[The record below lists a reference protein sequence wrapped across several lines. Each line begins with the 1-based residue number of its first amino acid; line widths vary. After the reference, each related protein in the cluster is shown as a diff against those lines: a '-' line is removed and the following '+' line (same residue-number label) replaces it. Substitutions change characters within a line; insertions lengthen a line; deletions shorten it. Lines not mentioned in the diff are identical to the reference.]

1 MDNVYYNGDLIPEK
15 DWDYELSKPKEVS
28 TTKNAP
34 AKTVAPAGVTAT
46 EE

>member
-28 TTKNAP
+28 TKNAP
-34 AKTVAPAGVTAT
+34 AKTAPAGVSAT

>member
-28 TTKNAP
+28 TKTAT

-46 EE
+46 QE